1 MSEARRITG
10 VGLAR
15 RAREFAE
22 AAEHLVTKE
31 GLSPVS
37 FVFLFL
43 IGHALELAY
52 KSILANLGA
61 TEGSLK
67 KIGHDLIKC
76 REQTKAQFPGDL
88 DTLEE
93 LGTDEIL
100 AMIGPY
106 YKAKAF
112 EYHTT
117 GFYRLPGDP
126 VQAATITS
134 ATVGKIASTRGHKY
148 DYVSTDWRP

>member
-1 MSEARRITG
+1 MSEARRSTG

-15 RAREFAE
+15 RAEEFSE

-52 KSILANLGA
+52 KSILVNLGA
-61 TEGSLK
+61 TERSLK

-76 REQTKAQFPGDL
+76 RRQTNTQFPGEL
-88 DTLEE
+88 DKLEE
-93 LGTDEIL
+93 AGTDEII

-117 GFYRLPGDP
+117 GFYRLPGNL
-126 VQAATITS
+126 VQAATITL
-134 ATVGKIASTRGHKY
+134 ATVGNIADWVKAKARADSRG
-148 DYVSTDWRP
+148 RR

>member
-1 MSEARRITG
+1 MSEARRNTG
-10 VGLAR
+10 TGLAR
-15 RAREFAE
+15 RAKEFSE

-37 FVFLFL
+37 LVFLFL

-52 KSILANLGA
+52 KSILVNLGA
-61 TEGSLK
+61 TERSLK

-76 REQTKAQFPGDL
+76 RRQTKTQFPGDL
-88 DTLEE
+88 DNLEE
-93 LGTDEIL
+93 PGTDEIIT
-100 AMIGPY
+100 MIGPY

-117 GFYRLPGDP
+117 GFYRLPGNL
-126 VQAATITS
+126 VQAAKITS
-134 ATVGKIASTRGHKY
+134 ATVGNIADWVNARVRADLRG
-148 DYVSTDWRP
+148 RR

>member
-1 MSEARRITG
+1 MREARRITG

-15 RAREFAE
+15 RAGEFAE
-22 AAEHLVTKE
+22 AAEHLLTKE

-61 TEGSLK
+61 TERSLK
-67 KIGHDLIKC
+67 KIGHDLAKC
-76 REQTKAQFPGDL
+76 RRQTKTRFPGDF
-88 DTLEE
+88 DALEE
-93 LGTDEIL
+93 PGTDEII

-126 VQAATITS
+126 LQAATITS
-134 ATVGKIASTRGHKY
+134 ATVGNIASWVKDKARA
-148 DYVSTDWRP
+148 DLRRQA